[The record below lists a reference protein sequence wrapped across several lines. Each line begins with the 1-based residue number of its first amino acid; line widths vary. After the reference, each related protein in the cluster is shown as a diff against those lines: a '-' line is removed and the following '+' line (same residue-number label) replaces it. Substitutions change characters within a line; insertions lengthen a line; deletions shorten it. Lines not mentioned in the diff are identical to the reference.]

1 MENLKHIVIR
11 NATIIDKESPY
22 HKKKKDIL
30 IEDGF
35 IKKIDKNI
43 SIKSAFFETKIQN
56 LHISPGWLDLHVRL
70 GEPGYEQRETIQSG
84 LKEAAQ
90 GGFTGVLVMPSTN
103 PPIQTKADINF
114 LIKKAQNNIVELF
127 PSGCITKNCKQE
139 EITEMF
145 DMHIN
150 GALAFTDDKNS
161 IQNAM
166 LMNIALEYA
175 KNFDGLIMTTSVDAY
190 LAKKGQINES
200 AISTKM
206 GLKPLPELSENIMI
220 DRDLTLLKYTQ
231 SKLHLSTIS
240 SYDSVKKIKQAKKNK
255 LNISADVAAYSLLMS
270 DEWFQ
275 NFDSNLK
282 VLPPLRSE
290 KTRKELINGI
300 INGTIDAVTSDH
312 TPIEIENKKCEFQK
326 AKFGMIGLHTVFP
339 ILNTVLNDKLE
350 LSKIIDLICHN
361 PRKILKKKTP
371 KIQEGEIA
379 NMTLFDPQKEWTYN
393 KKQIASLSR
402 NTPLINYKF
411 KGDVLGVINKKK
423 IHLNN

>member
-35 IKKIDKNI
+35 IKKIDTKI
-43 SIKSAFFETKIQN
+43 SIKSPFFETKIKN

-90 GGFTGVLVMPSTN
+90 GGFTGVLAMPSTN

-114 LIKKAQNNIVELF
+114 LTKKAQNNIVDLF
-127 PSGCITKNCKQE
+127 PSGCITKNCQQE

-150 GALAFTDDKNS
+150 GALAFTDDKKT
-161 IQNAM
+161 IQNSM
-166 LMNIALEYA
+166 LMNIALEYV
-175 KNFDGLIMTTSVDAY
+175 KNFDGLIMTTSVDTD
-190 LAKKGQINES
+190 LAKNGQMNES
-200 AISTKM
+200 EISTIM
-206 GLKPLPELSENIMI
+206 GLNPLPELSENIMI
-220 DRDLTLLKYTQ
+220 DRDLTILKYTQ

-240 SYDSVKKIKQAKKNK
+240 SYDSVQKIKQAKKNK
-255 LNISADVAAYSLLMS
+255 LNISADVAAYSLILN
-270 DEWFQ
+270 DEWLQ
-275 NFDSNLK
+275 NYDSNLK
-282 VLPPLRSE
+282 VFPPLRSE

-300 INGTIDAVTSDH
+300 MDGTIDAVTSDH
-312 TPIEIENKKCEFQK
+312 TPIEVEAKKCEFEK
-326 AKFGMIGLHTVFP
+326 AKFGIIGLRTVFP
-339 ILNTVLNDKLE
+339 ILNTVLHDKLE
-350 LSKIIDLICHN
+350 LSKIIDLISNN
-361 PRKILKKKTP
+361 PRKILKKNTP
-371 KIQEGEIA
+371 KIKEGELA
-379 NMTLFDPQKEWTYN
+379 NMTLFDPTKEWVYSKEQT
-393 KKQIASLSR
+393 ASLSN

-411 KGDVLGVINKKK
+411 KGDVLGIINQKK
-423 IHLNN
+423 IHLNH